1 METLFFFEG
10 ADAGFV
16 GLYLVQENVE
26 LKWIGPERRNGGGSA
41 FCAWLAADFK
51 WIKPQSF
58 SHLNKSLPQMERKLP
73 FLPGAMQKLQFGN
86 ILL

>member
-26 LKWIGPERRNGGGSA
+26 LKWIGPERRNRGGSG
-41 FCAWLAADFK
+41 FCAWLL
-51 WIKPQSF
+51 QT
-58 SHLNKSLPQMERKLP
+58 LN
-73 FLPGAMQKLQFGN
+73 G
-86 ILL
+86 